1 VALLRCRPD
10 HGHELPDVWGAS
22 GADRPGFRG
31 MTPSEIAVRLIARR
45 LGFAPETGHERV
57 GDLLTDAR
65 RAREA
70 AAPPAG

>member
-1 VALLRCRPD
+1 
-10 HGHELPDVWGAS
+10 
-22 GADRPGFRG
+22 